1 MKASVRKAA
10 RPRRRTAIRN
20 TQRRLVTR
28 HPRRRVLSLA
38 AGAVALP
45 AMSRMTWAQGY
56 PTRPVRIIVG
66 APPGGGND
74 IYARLIGPWL
84 GERLGHPFII
94 DNRPGLNTKY
104 WCASSRQR
112 GP

>member
-1 MKASVRKAA
+1 MKAAVRKATT
-10 RPRRRTAIRN
+10 PRRRAASRGN
-20 TQRRLVTR
+20 ERRLVTQH

-84 GERLGHPFII
+84 GERLVARFTQSEG
-94 DNRPGLNTKY
+94 
-104 WCASSRQR
+104 
-112 GP
+112 